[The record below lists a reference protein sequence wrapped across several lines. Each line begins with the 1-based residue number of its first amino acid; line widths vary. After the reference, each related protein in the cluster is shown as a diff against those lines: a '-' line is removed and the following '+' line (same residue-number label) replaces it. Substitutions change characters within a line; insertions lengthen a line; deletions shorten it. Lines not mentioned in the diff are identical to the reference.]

1 VTLGT
6 LLQPDAN
13 LSPARRRVY
22 RMLDLT
28 GIVLLIAG
36 VIVSI
41 TGGRRY
47 EFPFLTLS
55 LRSESRFFFWA
66 AVLLLIPCVRDPR
79 GSAVRRYLTAARAA
93 KPSDEAELFGATG
106 QTTARRAA
114 GVAGLVL
121 AFGALVAAL
130 TWPQAAH
137 PTWVSDLGDPLF
149 SIWRIAWVSH
159 HLPFDLRGLF
169 DANIFYPEQR
179 TLTYSDPVLVPSA
192 TISPLLWLGAH
203 PVVVYNLLFL
213 SGWALSGVTMYLL
226 VRSLTGQR
234 AAGAIAGAIF
244 ALYPFRYEH
253 YSHLE
258 LQMTMW
264 MPVALYAL
272 HRTLARE
279 RLRDGLLMGGAF
291 ALQTLSCL
299 YYGVFFSVYLLPLT
313 AVLWIGHRSGWRAV
327 RALAAGG
334 GLAVL
339 LVLPVAMVYADSKRV
354 VGERELKIV
363 EYYSAV
369 PEDYLDAQPRS
380 RLYENLMAVGNP
392 DPERALFPGF
402 LSVALAIVALWTPL
416 SAARIGYALAL
427 AFAFDASLGMNGWT
441 YPWLHEHVSAFR
453 SLRVPARFS
462 MLLGMTLAVLA
473 GYGMARIARR
483 WPSRRLPITA
493 AVLGILALESF
504 PSLPIE
510 PVWPKPPSIY
520 GSLQEGQAQV
530 LAEFPMAQREED
542 FAIDTRYQYFS
553 IGHWQ
558 RMVNGNSGFFPR
570 SYYELIERVRDFP
583 DDRAI
588 HYLRERGVTHVGVHG
603 AFYYDERRFRQVAEQ
618 LDARTDLEMIA
629 STRWAGSESRL
640 YRFAK

>member
-1 VTLGT
+1 MLGT
-6 LLQPDAN
+6 LLKADARI
-13 LSPARRRVY
+13 SPARLRFY
-22 RMLDLT
+22 RMLDAIGL
-28 GIVLLIAG
+28 ILLMAG

-47 EFPFLTLS
+47 EFPFMTLS

-66 AVLLLIPCVRDPR
+66 AVLLLIRYFRDPG
-79 GSAVRRYLTAARAA
+79 GSVVRRYLAAARAP
-93 KPSDEAELFGATG
+93 KPSDEAELFGAPG
-106 QTTARRAA
+106 QSTARRVA
-114 GVAGLVL
+114 GVAGLVV

-137 PTWVSDLGDPLF
+137 PYWVSDLGDPLF

-159 HLPFDLRGLF
+159 HLPFDVRSVF

-192 TISPLLWLGAH
+192 MIAPLLWLGAH

-213 SGWALSGVTMYLL
+213 SGWVLSGVTMYLL
-226 VRSLTGQR
+226 VRSLTGER
-234 AAGAIAGAIF
+234 AAGVIAGAIF

-272 HRTLARE
+272 HRTLSRE
-279 RLRDGLLMGGAF
+279 RLRDGLLMGAAF

-299 YYGVFFSVYLLPLT
+299 YYGVFFSVYLLPIT

-334 GLAVL
+334 ALAVL
-339 LVLPVAMVYADSKRV
+339 VVLPVAMVYADSKRA

-363 EYYSAV
+363 EYYSAI

-380 RLYENLMAVGNP
+380 RLYENLIAVGDP

-416 SAARIGYALAL
+416 SASRIAYALAL

-441 YPWLHEHVSAFR
+441 YPWLHEHIGAFR

-462 MLLGMTLAVLA
+462 MLLGMTLAILA
-473 GYGMARIARR
+473 GYGFARIARR
-483 WPSRRLPITA
+483 WPSRRLA
-493 AVLGILALESF
+493 SSAVVLGILALESF

-510 PVWPKPPSIY
+510 PVWPQPPSIY
-520 GSLQEGQAQV
+520 GSLEEGQAQV

-553 IGHWQ
+553 TQHWQ

-570 SYYELIERVRDFP
+570 SYYEMIERVRDFP
-583 DDRAI
+583 DERALR
-588 HYLRERGVTHVGVHG
+588 YLRGRGVTHVGVHG

-618 LDARTDLEMIA
+618 LDARTDLELVA

-640 YRFAK
+640 YRFVK

>member
-1 VTLGT
+1 VKLGS
-6 LLQPDAN
+6 LLEADAN
-13 LSPARRRVY
+13 ITPARLRFY
-22 RMLDLT
+22 RTLDAIGLL
-28 GIVLLIAG
+28 LLIAG
-36 VIVSI
+36 IVVSI

-47 EFPFLTLS
+47 EFPAFTIS
-55 LRSESRFFFWA
+55 LRSESRFFFWGA
-66 AVLLLIPCVRDPR
+66 ILLLIPYIRDPK
-79 GSAVRRYLTAARAA
+79 GSLAARYLAAARGPG
-93 KPSDEAELFGATG
+93 PSDETELFGASG
-106 QTTARRAA
+106 QSSPRRIA
-114 GVAGLVL
+114 GMAGLIL
-121 AFGALVAAL
+121 GFGALVAAL
-130 TWPQAAH
+130 TWPQAGH
-137 PTWVSDLGDPLF
+137 PYWVSDLGDPLF
-149 SIWRIAWVSH
+149 SIWRVAWVGH
-159 HLPFDLRGLF
+159 HLPFNLATVF
-169 DANIFYPEQR
+169 DANIFYPEQH

-192 TISPLLWLGAH
+192 MVAPLLWMGAH

-213 SGWALSGVTMYLL
+213 SGWVLSGVTMYLL
-226 VRSLTGQR
+226 VRSLTGER
-234 AAGAIAGAIF
+234 AAAAIAGAIF

-272 HRTLARE
+272 HRTLSRE
-279 RLRDGLLMGGAF
+279 RLRDGLLMGVAV

-299 YYGVFFSVYLLPLT
+299 YYGVFFSAYLLPLT

-334 GLAVL
+334 ALAVL

-354 VGERELKIV
+354 VGEREMKIV

-380 RLYENLMAVGNP
+380 RLYENLIAVGAP

-402 LSVALAIVALWTPL
+402 LSVALALVALWTPL
-416 SAARIGYALAL
+416 SAARIGYAVAL

-441 YPWLHEHVSAFR
+441 YPWLHEHIGAFR

-462 MLLGMTLAVLA
+462 MLAGMTLAILA
-473 GYGMARIARR
+473 GYGFARIVRR
-483 WPSRRLPITA
+483 WPSRRIAISAGALAI
-493 AVLGILALESF
+493 VALEAF

-510 PVWPKPPSIY
+510 PVWLQPPSIY
-520 GSLQEGQAQV
+520 GSLKEGEPQV

-553 IGHWQ
+553 TGHWQ

-570 SYYELIERVRDFP
+570 SYYEMIERVREFP
-583 DDRAI
+583 DDRALQ
-588 HYLRERGVTHVGVHG
+588 YLRARGVTHVGVHG

-640 YRFAK
+640 YRFVK